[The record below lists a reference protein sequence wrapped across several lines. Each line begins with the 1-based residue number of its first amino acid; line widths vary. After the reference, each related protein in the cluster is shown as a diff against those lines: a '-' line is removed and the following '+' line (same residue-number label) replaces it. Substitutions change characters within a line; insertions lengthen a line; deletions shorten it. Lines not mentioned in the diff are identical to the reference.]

1 MINYWHDMIYGQ
13 LCQNATVT
21 WRKLMTVWAWCNR
34 PWLVLHWMSRQWSWS
49 CQHHQETTV
58 VAASWTGS
66 HSSTDSLP
74 PPGRTVHAAP
84 RSYDLYLHTHTHIR
98 PTVTVTASWTWLTHS
113 LRQVELFTQ
122 LHVRTTFTCIHTHIS
137 DLQSW
142 WQHHGP
148 DWLTPSL
155 RQVELF
161 TQLLVPTTF
170 TYTHILDPQT

>member
-1 MINYWHDMIYGQ
+1 MIYGQ

-98 PTVTVTASWTWLTHS
+98 PTVMVTASWTWLTHFLPLPGRNVHAAPRSYDLYLHTRTHQTNTVMVTASWTWLTHS
-113 LRQVELFTQ
+113 LCQVELFTQ
-122 LHVRTTFTCIHTHIS
+122 LHVRTTFTCIH
-137 DLQSW
+137 
-142 WQHHGP
+142 
-148 DWLTPSL
+148 
-155 RQVELF
+155 
-161 TQLLVPTTF
+161 
-170 TYTHILDPQT
+170 ILDPQT